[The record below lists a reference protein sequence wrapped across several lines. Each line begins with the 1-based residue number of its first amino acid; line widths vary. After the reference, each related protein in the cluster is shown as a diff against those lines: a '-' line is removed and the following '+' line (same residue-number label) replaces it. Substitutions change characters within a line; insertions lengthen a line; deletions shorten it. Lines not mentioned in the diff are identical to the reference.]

1 MAAMALPW
9 SAYNKFGLI
18 IDKNL
23 KNYFMKNL
31 TLILLLAFIFAIPT
45 NISGNI
51 STKKQNSTNG
61 VLILTDKNFDKTI
74 KKGVVLVDFWA
85 TWCGPC
91 RILSPIV
98 EEVASEIGKKAVIGK
113 MDTDQNNITSL
124 KYNIRYLPTIIIFKD
139 GVPMQRF
146 VGMQTKET
154 LINAINQLQ

>member
-1 MAAMALPW
+1 MALPW

>member
-1 MAAMALPW
+1 
-9 SAYNKFGLI
+9 
-18 IDKNL
+18 
-23 KNYFMKNL
+23 MKNL
-31 TLILLLAFIFAIPT
+31 TLILLLAFIFAIPA

-98 EEVASEIGKKAVIGK
+98 EEVASEIGKKAVVGK

-146 VGMQTKET
+146 VGVQSKET

>member
-31 TLILLLAFIFAIPT
+31 TLILLLAFIFAIPA

-98 EEVASEIGKKAVIGK
+98 EEVASEIGKKAVVGK

-146 VGMQTKET
+146 VGVQSKET

>member
-1 MAAMALPW
+1 
-9 SAYNKFGLI
+9 
-18 IDKNL
+18 
-23 KNYFMKNL
+23 MKNL

-98 EEVASEIGKKAVIGK
+98 EEVASEIGKKAVVGK

-146 VGMQTKET
+146 VGVQSKET

>member
-1 MAAMALPW
+1 
-9 SAYNKFGLI
+9 
-18 IDKNL
+18 
-23 KNYFMKNL
+23 MKNL
-31 TLILLLAFIFAIPT
+31 TLILLLAFIFAIPA

>member
-1 MAAMALPW
+1 
-9 SAYNKFGLI
+9 
-18 IDKNL
+18 
-23 KNYFMKNL
+23 MKNL
-31 TLILLLAFIFAIPT
+31 TLILLLAFIFAIPA

-146 VGMQTKET
+146 VGVQSKET

>member
-1 MAAMALPW
+1 
-9 SAYNKFGLI
+9 
-18 IDKNL
+18 
-23 KNYFMKNL
+23 MKNL

>member
-1 MAAMALPW
+1 MALPW

-31 TLILLLAFIFAIPT
+31 TLILLLAFIFAIPA

>member
-1 MAAMALPW
+1 
-9 SAYNKFGLI
+9 
-18 IDKNL
+18 
-23 KNYFMKNL
+23 MKNL
-31 TLILLLAFIFAIPT
+31 TLILLLAFIFAIPA

-98 EEVASEIGKKAVIGK
+98 EEVASEIGKKAVVGK

-139 GVPMQRF
+139 GVPMQRY
-146 VGMQTKET
+146 VGVQSKET